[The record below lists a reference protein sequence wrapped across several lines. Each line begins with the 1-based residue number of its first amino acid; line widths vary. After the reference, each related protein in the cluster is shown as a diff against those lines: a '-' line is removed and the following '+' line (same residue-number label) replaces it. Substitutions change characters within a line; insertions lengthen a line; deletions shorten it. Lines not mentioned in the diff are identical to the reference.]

1 MNFYFAKHEQMV
13 ALLESL
19 RKVHLEF
26 YRLYQVL
33 HMEIMYFHL
42 EIMEFSF
49 EKSRLALLC

>member
-19 RKVHLEF
+19 RKVHLEL

-33 HMEIMYFHL
+33 HMEIMH
-42 EIMEFSF
+42 FS
-49 EKSRLALLC
+49 LGNHGI